1 MRKHFLILM
10 LLALLPLSTW
20 AIELTEDVWRVSVSD
35 ITYGDATPVPVVKWA
50 TNNEAVATTDYEVKY
65 YKDAECTQEITIAR
79 DASTGNITTK
89 LDAAEKVYVKI
100 IALPASTYEGA
111 ITKSFKVS
119 QRELTYTLDEGTG
132 TNQINFTAT
141 YKQENFTK
149 TFTLANVKITGAQ
162 NSETASDFFELAST
176 GGTWNYEGTDANVK
190 ADGTTPLTTGD
201 KGYEVTLTGLTLKD
215 NVSKNYTI
223 SQVKNYVKIKPA
235 AITITTAPSTYSNP
249 YFTAS
254 SNYTTAYPYNGK
266 EQKPAWEITYKYGSA
281 NGAVETLKEGT
292 DFTVSYEDV
301 PTSGTGNAVTK
312 TWFVGTFKGSVATV
326 TNTNYVL
333 STEASANAV
342 LGQFE
347 IAKSATKLPIIVA
360 PKNNKKYD
368 GVAYNLADAEF
379 IIGQLADGDRGLSV
393 TGLTAVMA
401 TAPAGSSV
409 TYPTELAATAQTYY
423 VKAKVDDN
431 VKIKKEGSDWKL
443 SDLYDIATPDAEWT
457 IEKGDITITVT
468 ATPLTFGQKI
478 SQSTTEI
485 TVTGA
490 AKYTASGATEETD
503 ENTSIK
509 AYYEAAINTAY
520 APAAS
525 NTPYSSWTE
534 DTKPTQGSYPDAI
547 TAKFTSSATS
557 SHPLLDNYNE
567 PTIVNA
573 TLVVGGAPFII
584 QPMITNVEYGTPV
597 APSYTAYSSDFSA
610 ATVTGTPKY
619 VYKVLGASDDTY
631 TEKVPTDIG
640 TYTVKVSEGL
650 TGTGN
655 YLNGTPTF
663 AEQDF
668 QITKKTL
675 HFTISPVTLHNGD
688 TKTTLNKYAKVEY
701 AEGGGA
707 VNKETVALEF
717 SFKAGVNDNETT
729 SGTPTTLTVGN
740 EAADYAITGTEGK
753 SYNAIEVALTNGG
766 DNDHYQLPAS
776 GTYTLGKL
784 TIAVGRVLYIDGKAD
799 VNKKI
804 EDAAIACADP
814 ALATSGNNLTYTV
827 KFGKRELK
835 ADDWNVVVL
844 PFNITPYEF
853 TQAIDGYAIFN
864 TLKSANTSNNTVKF
878 GLELANLP
886 ANEPFL
892 VKPLKAVKFETETT
906 SGTGASATTTTTNIE
921 FTGRTIKYDKIPQ
934 KTDVDGVK
942 FIGTYVD
949 TNVLVAGDDATEAW
963 GYVNDG
969 GDAGKK
975 IMFLGYPKN
984 GGKGQFVTATNED
997 GTQSYNILP
1006 LTFTKAYF
1014 DFNKTSLNAPS
1025 IIVEEADG
1033 STTAISGI
1041 TADGVAVKAEGWY
1054 TIDGMKLNAAP
1065 TQKGVYINNGKKI
1078 VVK

>member
-35 ITYGDATPVPVVKWA
+35 ITYGDATPEPVVKWA

-190 ADGTTPLTTGD
+190 ADGTPLTTGN
-201 KGYEVTLTGLTLKD
+201 KGYEVKLTGLTLKD

-281 NGAVETLKEGT
+281 NGAVETLKEGI
-292 DFTVSYEDV
+292 DFTVSYVDV
-301 PTSGTGNAVTK
+301 PTSGTGNAVIK

-478 SQSTTEI
+478 SESTKEI

-490 AKYTASGATEETD
+490 AKYTPASGTETD
-503 ENTSIK
+503 ENTLIK
-509 AYYEAAINTAY
+509 AYYEAVINTAY

-525 NTPYSSWTE
+525 TTPYSSWTQ

-547 TAKFTSSATS
+547 TVEFTNSSAE
-557 SHPLLDNYNE
+557 HPLLVNYNT
-567 PTIVNA
+567 PNIVNA

-610 ATVTGTPKY
+610 ATVEGTPKY
-619 VYKVLGASDDTY
+619 VYKELNAPDETY

-688 TKTTLNKYAKVEY
+688 TKTTLKKYAQVVY
-701 AEGGGA
+701 AEGGGP
-707 VNKETVALEF
+707 VNKETVDLEF
-717 SFKAGVNDNETT
+717 SFKAGVNDNEGT
-729 SGTPTTLTVGN
+729 STTLAVGAV
-740 EAADYAITGTEGK
+740 AADYAITGTEGK

-766 DNDHYQLPAS
+766 DNDHYQLPAY

-804 EDAAIACADP
+804 EDAAKACKDQTLVP
-814 ALATSGNNLTYTV
+814 NGYTV
-827 KFGKRELK
+827 KFGERELK

-844 PFNITPYEF
+844 PFDITPYEF
-853 TQAIDGYAIFN
+853 TEAIKGYAIFN
-864 TLKSANTSNNTVKF
+864 TLKSANTANNTVKF

-892 VKPLKAVKFETETT
+892 VKPLNAVNFETKTT

-921 FTGRTIKYDKIPQ
+921 FKGRTIEYAPIPQ
-934 KTDVDGVK
+934 KTDVVGVK

-949 TNVLVAGDDATEAW
+949 TNVLVAGDDVTAAW
-963 GYVNDG
+963 GYVDDG
-969 GDAGKK
+969 GVAGKK
-975 IMFLGYPKN
+975 IMFLGYKD
-984 GGKGQFVTATNED
+984 GGKGKFVTATNEE

-1006 LTFTKAYF
+1006 LSFTKAYF

-1065 TQKGVYINNGKKI
+1065 TQKGI
-1078 VVK
+1078 

>member
-10 LLALLPLSTW
+10 LMALLPLSTW

-176 GGTWNYEGTDANVK
+176 GGTWDYKGTNANVK
-190 ADGTTPLTTGD
+190 ADGSPLVTGD
-201 KGYEVTLTGLTLKD
+201 KGYEVTLTGLTPKA

-235 AITITTAPSTYSNP
+235 AITITTAPSTYSDP

-281 NGAVETLKEGT
+281 NDAVETLKEGT
-292 DFTVSYEDV
+292 DFTVSYV
-301 PTSGTGNAVTK
+301 NASEQPVDK
-312 TWFVGTFKGSVATV
+312 TWFVGTFKGSVTEV

-333 STEASANAV
+333 LTEVSANAV

-368 GVAYNLADAEF
+368 GVAYKLADAEF

-401 TAPAGSSV
+401 TAPASSSV
-409 TYPTELAATAQTYY
+409 TYPTELAAAANTYY
-423 VKAKVDDN
+423 VKANVDN
-431 VKIKKEGSDWKL
+431 AKIKKENKDWKL

-457 IEKGDITITVT
+457 IEKGDITIKVT
-468 ATPLTFGQKI
+468 ATSLTFGQKI

-490 AKYTASGATEETD
+490 AKYTPASGTEID
-503 ENTSIK
+503 ENTLIK
-509 AYYEAAINTAY
+509 DYYQAAINKTY
-520 APAAS
+520 TDAAS
-525 NTPYSSWTE
+525 TTPYSSWTE
-534 DTKPTQGSYPDAI
+534 DTKPTQGSYPEAI
-547 TAKFTSSATS
+547 TAKFTSSAES

-610 ATVTGTPKY
+610 ATVEGTPKY
-619 VYKVLGASDDTY
+619 VYKELGTSDDNY
-631 TEKVPTDIG
+631 TETPPTTIG
-640 TYTVKVSEGL
+640 KYTVKVSEGL
-650 TGTGN
+650 QGTGN
-655 YLNGTPTF
+655 YLNGTPTY

-688 TKTTLNKYAKVEY
+688 TKTTLKKYAKVEY
-701 AEGGGA
+701 AEGGGP
-707 VNKETVALEF
+707 VEKENVDFEF
-717 SFKAGVNDNETT
+717 SFKAGVNDNEGT
-729 SGTPTTLTVGN
+729 STTLTVGA

-766 DNDHYQLPAS
+766 DNDHYELPT
-776 GTYTLGKL
+776 TYTYGKL
-784 TIAVGRVLYIDGKAD
+784 IIAEGRVLYIDGKDAD

-814 ALATSGNNLTYTV
+814 ALKVGDEFLKYKVTFAART
-827 KFGKRELK
+827 LK
-835 ADDWNVVVL
+835 AGKWNVLVL
-844 PFNITPYEF
+844 PFQVSTYEF
-853 TQAIDGYAIFN
+853 CEAIKGYAIFN
-864 TLKSANTSNNTVKF
+864 VLKSSSVADNTVRF
-878 GLELANLP
+878 GLELDKIP
-886 ANEPFL
+886 ANTPFI
-892 VKPLKAVKFETETT
+892 VKPLDKVDFEWNAGTT
-906 SGTGASATTTTTNIE
+906 AAPDIKNIE
-921 FTGRTIKYDKIPQ
+921 FAGRTVVYDPAPSI
-934 KTDVDGVK
+934 TATGGAH
-942 FIGTYVD
+942 FIGTYANK
-949 TNVLVAGDDATEAW
+949 TNVT
-963 GYVNDG
+963 G
-969 GDAGKK
+969 GDHIWYVVDGNFEAA
-975 IMFLGYPKN
+975 LE
-984 GGKGQFVTATNED
+984 ED
-997 GTQSYNILP
+997 GVTPHNFNLNSTRAYLD
-1006 LTFTKAYF
+1006 LTG
-1014 DFNKTSLNAPS
+1014 TSLSARPT

-1033 STTAISGI
+1033 STTAINGIAADGTLI
-1041 TADGVAVKAEGWY
+1041 TADGWYSINGVKLQG
-1054 TIDGMKLNAAP
+1054 AP
-1065 TQKGVYINNGKKI
+1065 TQKGIYIHNGKKI

>member
-20 AIELTEDVWRVSVSD
+20 AIDLTEDVWRVSVSD

-65 YKDAECTQEITIAR
+65 YKDAACTQEITIGSA
-79 DASTGNITTK
+79 TK

-162 NSETASDFFELAST
+162 NSETASAFFELPSA
-176 GGTWNYEGTDANVK
+176 GGTWNYVGTNANVK

-201 KGYEVTLTGLTLKD
+201 KGYEVTLTGLKVKTD
-215 NVSKNYTI
+215 VSKNYTI

-254 SNYTTAYPYNGK
+254 SNYTTAYTYNGK
-266 EQKPAWEITYKYGSA
+266 EQKPAWKITYKYGSA
-281 NGAVETLKEGT
+281 NDAVETLKEGT

-301 PTSGTGNAVTK
+301 PTSGTGNAVDK

-360 PKNNKKYD
+360 PENKPYD
-368 GVAYNLADAEF
+368 GVAYKLADAEF

-401 TAPAGSSV
+401 TAPTGSSV
-409 TYPTELAATAQTYY
+409 TYPASLAATAQKYY

-478 SQSTTEI
+478 SESTKVI

-503 ENTSIK
+503 ENTLIK
-509 AYYEAAINTAY
+509 AYYQAAINKTYTDANS
-520 APAAS
+520 A
-525 NTPYSSWTE
+525 TPYSSWTE
-534 DTKPTQGSYPDAI
+534 DTKPTQGSYLEAI
-547 TAKFTSSATS
+547 TVEFTNSTAE
-557 SHPLLDNYNE
+557 HPLLDNYNT
-567 PTIVNA
+567 PNIVKA

-729 SGTPTTLTVGN
+729 GGSTPTTLTVGN

-784 TIAVGRVLYIDGKAD
+784 IIAKGRVLYITGKDAD

-804 EDAAIACADP
+804 EDAAKACKDQTLVP
-814 ALATSGNNLTYTV
+814 SGYTV
-827 KFGKRELK
+827 KFGERELK

-844 PFNITPYEF
+844 PFDITPYEF
-853 TQAIDGYAIFN
+853 TEAIKGYAIFN
-864 TLKSANTSNNTVKF
+864 TLKSANTANNTVKF

-934 KTDVDGVK
+934 KTDVRGVK

-949 TNVLVAGDDATEAW
+949 TNVLVAGDDATAAW
-963 GYVNDG
+963 GYVDDG

-984 GGKGQFVTATNED
+984 GGKGQFVTATNEE

-1014 DFNKTSLNAPS
+1014 DFNETSLNAPS

-1065 TQKGVYINNGKKI
+1065 TQKGIYINNGKKI